1 MDFYNMKERHM
12 IFKEKCICSIPCSI
26 LKGGCKSAVKSIVC
40 GLRSDSNPLTHVLKE
55 GRNSLKNKG
64 FGFFVR
70 ENRIPKTVPVCSDLR
85 WNLTVPIR
93 RLCHLL

>member
-1 MDFYNMKERHM
+1 M

-40 GLRSDSNPLTHVLKE
+40 GLRSDSNPLTHVLNE

-64 FGFFVR
+64 FDFFVLKFTPVLFGVICKLLQKTKTLMKQIK
-70 ENRIPKTVPVCSDLR
+70 ENLYSIWIHISA
-85 WNLTVPIR
+85 
-93 RLCHLL
+93 